1 MSWDSASPL
10 GKLTVPIPPDT
21 HVAMPY
27 SRSTPTARRNPRGPL
42 VFDTRTLP
50 RRPGSAR
57 TETRT
62 VPAPADLHTGLA
74 RVPEGADLQLDA
86 TLESVTE
93 GVLITVTAVS
103 PVVGECARCLEPVP
117 QTIEVL
123 CRELFSYEQG
133 AGDVDEDG
141 YALDGDLLDLEP
153 VLRDALVLALPLAPL
168 CRQDCPGLCVE
179 CGALLAQAGPEHGHE
194 SAIDPRWA
202 GLWQRMTQ
210 AEPVGQPVPETCE
223 ESGRG
228 RP

>member
-1 MSWDSASPL
+1 LGFRRPL
-10 GKLTVPIPPDT
+10 GKLTVWNPPPDT
-21 HVAMPY
+21 HVAMPN
-27 SRSTPTARRNPRGPL
+27 SRKTPTARLDPREPL
-42 VFDTRTLP
+42 VLDTRTLP
-50 RRPGSAR
+50 RRPGSLR

-74 RVPEGADLQLDA
+74 GIPEGSELRLEV

-93 GVLITVTAVS
+93 GVLATVTAAA
-103 PVVGECARCLEPVP
+103 PVTGECARCLEPVA
-117 QTIEVL
+117 QTIEVH
-123 CRELFSYEQG
+123 CQELFSYEQG
-133 AGDVDEDG
+133 TGDVDEDG

-168 CRQDCPGLCVE
+168 CRQDCPGLCAE

-194 SAIDPRWA
+194 RAIDPRWA
-202 GLWQRMTQ
+202 RLRPEMTQ
-210 AEPVGQPVPETCE
+210 EEQVGRPAPEISE

>member
-1 MSWDSASPL
+1 M
-10 GKLTVPIPPDT
+10 
-21 HVAMPY
+21 
-27 SRSTPTARRNPRGPL
+27 
-42 VFDTRTLP
+42 
-50 RRPGSAR
+50 
-57 TETRT
+57 
-62 VPAPADLHTGLA
+62 PAPADLHTGLA
-74 RVPEGADLQLDA
+74 GVREGSDLQLDA

-93 GVLITVTAVS
+93 GVLVTVTAVA
-103 PVVGECARCLEPVP
+103 PVAGECARCLEPVS
-117 QTIEVL
+117 QTIEVR

-141 YALDGDLLDLEP
+141 YSLDRDLLDLEP

-179 CGALLAQAGPEHGHE
+179 CGALLALAGPEHGHE

-210 AEPVGQPVPETCE
+210 AEPVGPPVPETCE